1 MSASASCGGFSPY
14 VFDPCS
20 PGEEE
25 NEMRIL
31 LASLIAL
38 FVLYFW
44 DQNYNN
50 GRFFDGLHS
59 MGRAIS
65 HGMFK

>member
-1 MSASASCGGFSPY
+1 MYLIHVLQAKRR
-14 VFDPCS
+14 
-20 PGEEE
+20 